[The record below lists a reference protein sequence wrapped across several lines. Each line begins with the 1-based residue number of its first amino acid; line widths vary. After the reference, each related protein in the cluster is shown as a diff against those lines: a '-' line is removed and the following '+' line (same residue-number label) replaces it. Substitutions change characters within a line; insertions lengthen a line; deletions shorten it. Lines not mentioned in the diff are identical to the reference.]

1 MKHQEAN
8 TGYFLP
14 FFTHAAHPENV
25 FYIEHFTYND
35 FMVKETNLKAQH

>member
-1 MKHQEAN
+1 M
-8 TGYFLP
+8 LP
-14 FFTHAAHPENV
+14 TQNMS